1 MHSGK
6 GRTKHMKS
14 TDKDIQML
22 GPQAVLEGNLVF
34 EGSLFMNGHAK
45 GAIESRN
52 GAIVVGEDAV
62 IHADIFVRAAT
73 INGEINGTIRATERI
88 ELHPPA
94 RVYGDLDAPVVVIDA
109 GVIFEGKCTIKPKE
123 NAASQT
129 DRLLATKAEK
139 TANPVKSSPK
149 SQAQLGSAKNNEL
162 ETSAPE

>member
-1 MHSGK
+1 MNGRKGK
-6 GRTKHMKS
+6 TRHMKN

-62 IHADIFVRAAT
+62 IHADVFVRSAT
-73 INGEINGTIRATERI
+73 INGEIKGTIRATERI

-94 RVYGDLDAPVVVIDA
+94 RVYGDLNAPVVVIDA
-109 GVIFEGKCTIKPKE
+109 GVIFEGHCTIKPKE
-123 NAASQT
+123 DASPQT
-129 DRLLATKAEK
+129 DQMLSTNAEK
-139 TANPVKSSPK
+139 SAKPMKSSRKTPV
-149 SQAQLGSAKNNEL
+149 QFGSAKNNEPG
-162 ETSAPE
+162 TSAQE

>member
-1 MHSGK
+1 
-6 GRTKHMKS
+6 MKN

-73 INGEINGTIRATERI
+73 INGEIKGTIRATERI

-94 RVYGDLDAPVVVIDA
+94 RVYGDLNAPVVVIDA
-109 GVIFEGKCTIKPKE
+109 GVIFEGNCTIKPEE

-129 DRLLATKAEK
+129 DQMLSTNAEK
-139 TANPVKSSPK
+139 TEKPMKSSSK
-149 SQAQLGSAKNNEL
+149 LQGQFGSAKNSEL
-162 ETSAPE
+162 GKSAQE